1 MHNLKL
7 YKENPSIFQ
16 KYIALTNQKQI
27 LIDKVCKKIIENNIS
42 KELSLLDIGCADG
55 MVTDKIIDKL
65 RQLYQ
70 LEVTCIET
78 SKELINQFKART
90 DYDINFINENV
101 ESLDKL
107 PKSDFILI
115 AHVVSYIN
123 NLEKFI
129 DKVINSLNSKG
140 IALIVVSND
149 YSDDKK
155 VKKALNGQNS
165 EDTISAS
172 VKSILYEKN
181 IKYDVE
187 VVESKIDISGIE
199 DMNENGKII
208 IEFLK
213 HKRFEEISSAEI
225 NNIRNTILKIANE
238 NKIIIKREDY
248 IWIKNIAKE

>member
-42 KELSLLDIGCADG
+42 KKLSFLDIGCADG
-55 MVTDKIIDKL
+55 IVTDQIIDKL
-65 RQLYQ
+65 IQLYQ
-70 LEVTCIET
+70 IEVTGIET

-90 DYDINFINENV
+90 DYEINFINENV

-107 PKSDFILI
+107 PKSDFLII

-123 NLEKFI
+123 NLEIFL
-129 DKVINSLNSKG
+129 DKVIHSLNGKG

-155 VKKALNGQNS
+155 VKNILKGQKI
-165 EDTISAS
+165 EDTISTS
-172 VKSILYEKN
+172 VKSILSKKKV
-181 IKYDVE
+181 KYDVE
-187 VVESKIDISGIE
+187 VVESEIDVSGIE
-199 DMNENGKII
+199 DMNENGKTI
-208 IEFLK
+208 IEFFK
-213 HKRFEEISSAEI
+213 HKRFEEISSDEI
-225 NNIRNTILKIANE
+225 NSIRNTILNIANE
-238 NKIIIKREDY
+238 NKKIIKREDY
-248 IWIKNIAKE
+248 IWIMN

>member
-42 KELSLLDIGCADG
+42 KKLSLLDIGCADG

-65 RQLYQ
+65 RQLCQ

-155 VKKALNGQNS
+155 VKNILKGQKI
-165 EDTISAS
+165 EATISTS
-172 VKSILYEKN
+172 VKSIL
-181 IKYDVE
+181 
-187 VVESKIDISGIE
+187 SKKKVCSYY
-199 DMNENGKII
+199 
-208 IEFLK
+208 L
-213 HKRFEEISSAEI
+213 
-225 NNIRNTILKIANE
+225 
-238 NKIIIKREDY
+238 
-248 IWIKNIAKE
+248 

>member
-42 KELSLLDIGCADG
+42 KKLSFLDIGCADG
-55 MVTDKIIDKL
+55 IVTDQIIDKL
-65 RQLYQ
+65 IQLYQ
-70 LEVTCIET
+70 IEVTGIET

-115 AHVVSYIN
+115 AHVVSYID

-155 VKKALNGQNS
+155 VKNILKGQKI
-165 EDTISAS
+165 EDTISTS
-172 VKSILYEKN
+172 VKSILSKKKV
-181 IKYDVE
+181 KYDVE
-187 VVESKIDISGIE
+187 VVESKIDVSGIE
-199 DMNENGKII
+199 DMNENGKTI
-208 IEFLK
+208 IEFFK
-213 HKRFEEISSAEI
+213 HKGFEEISSDEI
-225 NNIRNTILKIANE
+225 NNIRNTILNIANE
-238 NKIIIKREDY
+238 NKKIIKREDY
-248 IWIKNIAKE
+248 IWILN